1 MADNSNQIG
10 ILFGVEGGGKIDGAS
25 GSQIAEQLQAIANKL
40 DGKIKF
46 VASLDK
52 SKTKKA
58 ILDQLKDIQSDIKL
72 GLPEID
78 KKSSDRAINSFRS
91 MSKKLSSA
99 MADLTGFGGASF
111 RNQNG
116 FLLDKDLKSFQGSS
130 KEILDKVKRFQSDYS
145 KVAADMNKLQIGGTF
160 NITKDTFQD
169 ANNVYQEFENLK
181 LQAKQLRAINAT
193 FKAEKTGD
201 LSHLKVLDSVTKYLQ
216 KYGDVMSKNTPG
228 SYQRMIELSE
238 KLKSGIFSG
247 QGGAA
252 QQEFLDIATNARLA
266 GGEVETL
273 GQKFKRVF
281 DEKFG
286 YGVLATLAL
295 YARQGIIQVYNNVVN
310 LDTAMTELKKVTDE
324 TDATYNK
331 FLDKAAERAQKLGA
345 TMSDVVSSTADFSRL
360 GYSLDEATELADAAI
375 VYKNVGDGIGD
386 ISEASESIIS
396 TMKAFGIEAKDA
408 MTIVDRYNEVG
419 NKFSISSKGVGDV
432 LLRSASALQTAGNT
446 LDEAIALGTSANS
459 IVQDP
464 EKVGVALKT
473 ISMYLRSAKTDLEDA
488 GESVDGMVESTPKLQ
503 VLLKSIAGVD
513 ILQADGTT
521 FKSTYQILK
530 ELSQVWDNLTDV
542 NKASVLEAIGGKRNA
557 NVTSAL
563 IKNFSEAE
571 KVLATSQNSS
581 GSALSENEKYLD
593 SINGKISQLKA
604 QFEDISRQV
613 LSSDTVKWT
622 ADLLQNVLNL
632 VDGLAKTKTLLPT
645 IFALI
650 ATNKGLGVWGTDS
663 TGNLTVFGKT
673 KEQKATNSWLGSL
686 VGQNTFGGIARPGL
700 NLTDDDLKALKAFNA
715 EIQTGTSSIDA
726 YKAHLQGADKIVKQ
740 LAVGL
745 KAGKVAMTD
754 IEIATTQASTAMTVF
769 NTLKSMAFNFGIGI
783 AIEAV
788 IYFVKLGIEAIP
800 TAKKLSETLSEI
812 NNELKTLKSESETL
826 NSELK
831 TTVDRIDEL
840 ENKGSLTLVEE
851 NELAK
856 LRQENAE
863 LERQIQLKKDLIE
876 KKTREQKKTF
886 AKYVRTQHL
895 TDDILYG
902 RIEVNAYNN
911 QLSDLVNEKNKIT
924 EQYQAGEIDFTTY
937 DAKLQSID
945 ATIESIQQRIINI
958 VDFRRSTEVGAI
970 LDILDNAKVGTEE
983 YNDALEDLLDISNGY
998 EEKLQGLYDSG
1009 YTYGSDKETDAYID
1023 QLNEVID
1030 LYDKYKGNFDT
1041 LWNSV
1046 INRDKFAEAKKA
1058 IDELGEGFGGV
1069 QLANLMQT
1077 NEAVQ
1082 TLVEYLSRLGLIDW
1096 QNILGD
1102 SFNKAD
1108 KDANGYLDTSE
1119 MLTLSQKDLEKGLS
1133 GVANQ
1138 FKEVSNKT
1146 EEATDKMSDFL
1157 EVTKSLTDKFTD
1169 IEDKKSAI
1177 ADMLAEVRDDGGL
1190 SSKSMS
1196 SLFDDFSGVEG
1207 FENYIKILT
1216 SSKSST
1222 KQLQDALN
1230 GLYGAYIDSKGILN
1244 DVTEETF
1251 DYTQAQLKALGVT
1264 NSAEVASVA
1273 LAYSLTKASIS
1284 KKELNESTI
1293 QSIRQQMIEK
1303 GASEA
1308 VSNQYIQAARACIE
1322 AQDKTSQAISAGVKS
1337 KLQSFG
1343 IELNGIKS
1351 VGDAYQAMYNSIKK
1365 KYWGGADLDNWA
1377 KGAGFEQY
1385 AKSVLGEDT
1394 YNSLI
1399 AYGSQ
1404 AQAAADA
1411 LAKINNLKN
1420 QLSGGI
1426 GGYNI
1431 NVPATES
1438 SKSSKSPE
1446 DLHKEAFDNWYTQLK
1461 WQRDNN
1467 IIDETNFLQQ
1477 LDYKYQNHY
1486 ADRSKYLEEYAKYSQ
1501 EVYEGFKK
1509 LYQDDLN
1516 AQKDSLEKQKD
1527 ELKKLA
1533 DARKQALEDAKDEE
1547 DYKKDQS
1554 EKREEINKLKV
1565 LIASFRGTLSLS
1577 SQKKLRELQQQLK
1590 EKEDELNDFEKD
1602 KALERAKDQI
1612 DKEYESQEKAINEQI
1627 KGIEAQLEQI
1637 NDDLPAIRD
1646 AVMSFARQYGV
1657 TITRAYA
1664 SGTSSVPAITQENG
1678 AEVIAGNIK
1687 RGQFTMLTPT
1697 SKVWNASATQALWD
1711 FANSPQGYLSSVMDK
1726 ISSFKQKAMSMIYSQ
1741 PVNVTVGGITVNGN
1755 ADNQTVQ
1762 KIKHSQKEQ
1771 VEEILKTMKKLQ

>member
-10 ILFGVEGGGKIDGAS
+10 ILFGVEGGADVNGAS
-25 GSQIAEQLQAIANKL
+25 GAKIAEQLQAIANKL

-52 SKTKKA
+52 SKTRKA

-78 KKSSDRAINSFRS
+78 KKSSDKAINSFRS

-111 RNQNG
+111 KNQNG

-130 KEILDKVKRFQSDYS
+130 KEILDKVKRFQTDYS

-160 NITKDTFQD
+160 SITKDNFQD
-169 ANNVYQEFENLK
+169 ATGVYQEFEDLK

-273 GQKFKRVF
+273 GQKVKRVF
-281 DEKFG
+281 DEKLG

-295 YARQGIIQVYNNVVN
+295 YARQSIVQVYNNVVN

-331 FLDKAAERAQKLGA
+331 FLDNAAERAQDLGA
-345 TMSDVVSSTADFSRL
+345 TMSDVVTASADFARL
-360 GYSLDEATELADAAI
+360 GFKIDDASKLADAAI
-375 VYKNVGDGIGD
+375 VYKNVGDGISD
-386 ISEASESIIS
+386 ISTASESIIS
-396 TMKAFGIEAKDA
+396 TLKAFDIPADDVMK
-408 MTIVDRYNEVG
+408 IVDVYNAIG
-419 NKFSISSKGVGDV
+419 NTEATSSAGIGEA
-432 LLRSASALQTAGNT
+432 LQRSASALSVAGASVEEASALAAAMNT
-446 LDEAIALGTSANS
+446 TVQNS
-459 IVQDP
+459 
-464 EKVGVALKT
+464 EKVGTTLKT
-473 ISMYLRSAKTDLEDA
+473 ASMYLRAAKTDAEDA
-488 GESVDGMVESTPKLQ
+488 GESTEGMAESVSQLRDE
-503 VLLKSIAGVD
+503 LKSITGVD
-513 ILQADGTT
+513 IMKDDDT
-521 FKSTYQILK
+521 FKGIFQQYR
-530 ELSQVWDNLTDV
+530 ELAAVWNSGKLTDAA
-542 NKASVLEAIGGKRNA
+542 KANVLNLLGGKRNA
-557 NVTSAL
+557 DAISGMLNNWEVAERAL
-563 IKNFSEAE
+563 QTA
-571 KVLATSQNSS
+571 QNSS

-622 ADLLQNVLNL
+622 ADLLQNILKIAA
-632 VDGLAKTKTLLPT
+632 GLAKTKTLLPA
-645 IFALI
+645 IFSLI
-650 ATNKGLGVWGTDS
+650 ATNRGLGIAGTDKLGR
-663 TGNLTVFGKT
+663 TTIFGKT
-673 KEQKATNSWLGSL
+673 KEQRATNRYLGS
-686 VGQNTFGGIARPGL
+686 VVDENTFFGFKSPIL
-700 NLTDDDLKALKAFNA
+700 NLTSDELKSLKAFNA
-715 EIQTGTSSIDA
+715 EIISGTAGQEAFEKHLSKSRDYVKNLGQELEVGAVSMQT
-726 YKAHLQGADKIVKQ
+726 
-740 LAVGL
+740 
-745 KAGKVAMTD
+745 
-754 IEIATTQASTAMTVF
+754 IETATTGASTAMAVF
-769 NTLKSMAFNFGIGI
+769 NSLKAMAINFGIGL
-783 AIEAV
+783 AIEGLILGAKWIIGQIPTV
-788 IYFVKLGIEAIP
+788 KKLGED
-800 TAKKLSETLSEI
+800 LSKI
-812 NNELKTLKSESETL
+812 NDELKSLKSESESL

-831 TTVDRIDEL
+831 TTIDRINEL
-840 ENKGSLTLVEE
+840 ENKDSLTLVEE

-856 LRQENAE
+856 LRQVSEEYRAQIALNAT
-863 LERQIQLKKDLIE
+863 LKKEKTKEQGSKFIDWWEAEDGEARSRKKNKRRIAGKRVTVNAPSEQEWKFNNNSLEEYLNSGFSQLSILRTQYNKAAADGNEKQANQIKSQIDDLKKELQSKYDEISKNASEVEYISSPTTSDEKKINERLDIYNTFKARMIANSGDISGAWAQIISIPRFSDLIFQLNSLGE
-876 KKTREQKKTF
+876 T
-886 AKYVRTQHL
+886 
-895 TDDILYG
+895 G
-902 RIEVNAYNN
+902 
-911 QLSDLVNEKNKIT
+911 QLS
-924 EQYQAGEIDFTTY
+924 A
-937 DAKLQSID
+937 
-945 ATIESIQQRIINI
+945 
-958 VDFRRSTEVGAI
+958 
-970 LDILDNAKVGTEE
+970 
-983 YNDALEDLLDISNGY
+983 
-998 EEKLQGLYDSG
+998 EKL
-1009 YTYGSDKETDAYID
+1009 
-1023 QLNEVID
+1023 NE
-1030 LYDKYKGNFDT
+1030 
-1041 LWNSV
+1041 LWNSSEDFKDF
-1046 INRDKFAEAKKA
+1046 IR
-1058 IDELGEGFGGV
+1058 L
-1069 QLANLMQT
+1069 L
-1077 NEAVQ
+1077 NEA
-1082 TLVEYLSRLGLIDW
+1082 SLIQWKD
-1096 QNILGD
+1096 ILGD
-1102 SFNKAD
+1102 NF
-1108 KDANGYLDTSE
+1108 KDLDTS
-1119 MLTLSQKDLEKGLS
+1119 KDGLVSYDEITVYATNHSEDFKNALS

-1146 EEATDKMSDFL
+1146 EEATEKMSDFL
-1157 EVTKSLTDKFTD
+1157 ESTKSLTNKFTD
-1169 IEDKKSAI
+1169 IDDKKTAI
-1177 ADMLAEVRDDGGL
+1177 ADMLAEVRDNGGL

-1207 FENYIKILT
+1207 FEDYIRVLT

-1244 DVTEETF
+1244 DITEETF
-1251 DYTQAQLKALGVT
+1251 DYAKAQLQAKGVT
-1264 NSAEVASVA
+1264 NAADVASLS
-1273 LAYSLTKASIS
+1273 LATSLTKAA
-1284 KKELNESTI
+1284 LNKNTLTNETI
-1293 QSIRQQMIEK
+1293 ESIRQQMLEK
-1303 GASEA
+1303 GASQTVA
-1308 VSNQYIQAARACIE
+1308 NQYVQSAKACVE
-1322 AQDKTSQAISAGVKS
+1322 AQSQLTIKQGGEIAKRVANM
-1337 KLQSFG
+1337 G
-1343 IELNGIKS
+1343 IELSAIKS
-1351 VGDAYQAMYNSIKK
+1351 VADAHSQMLAKMKTSLGLTGVSTVMNQFTTLGQMKEYFDKK
-1365 KYWGGADLDNWA
+1365 F
-1377 KGAGFEQY
+1377 GAGTWDYLE
-1385 AKSVLGEDT
+1385 G
-1394 YNSLI
+1394 
-1399 AYGSQ
+1399 YGKQ
-1404 AQAAADA
+1404 AQVAANA
-1411 LAKINNLKN
+1411 LATLNDLKN
-1420 QLSGGI
+1420 QITKTGSGGF
-1426 GGYNI
+1426 
-1431 NVPATES
+1431 NVNVDPTEKNG
-1438 SKSSKSPE
+1438 KSTDS
-1446 DLHKEAFDNWYTQLK
+1446 HKEAFDNWYAQLK

-1477 LDYKYQNHY
+1477 LDNKYQNHY

-1527 ELKKLA
+1527 ELKELA
-1533 DARKQALEDAKDEE
+1533 DTRKQALEDAKDEE

-1590 EKEDELNDFEKD
+1590 EKEDELNDFEKN

-1627 KGIEAQLEQI
+1627 KGIDERLEQV
-1637 NDDLPAIRD
+1637 NKDLPSIRSAIYD
-1646 AVMSFARQYGV
+1646 FAKKYGV
-1657 TITRAYA
+1657 TITTAYA

-1678 AEVIAGNIK
+1678 AEIIAGNVR

-1741 PVNVTVGGITVNGN
+1741 PVNVNVGGITVNGN

>member
-25 GSQIAEQLQAIANKL
+25 GSQIAAQLKELSRNLKVEVVGSLDLSETKKNITEQL
-40 DGKIKF
+40 
-46 VASLDK
+46 K
-52 SKTKKA
+52 S
-58 ILDQLKDIQSDIKL
+58 IKL

-78 KKSSDRAINSFRS
+78 KKSSDKAINSFRS
-91 MSKKLSSA
+91 MSKKLGSA

-130 KEILDKVKRFQSDYS
+130 KEILDKVKRFQTDYS
-145 KVAADMNKLQIGGTF
+145 KVAAEMNKLQIGGTF
-160 NITKDTFQD
+160 SITKDNFTE
-169 ANNVYQEFENLK
+169 ATGVYREFENLK

-228 SYQRMIELSE
+228 SYQKMIELSE
-238 KLKSGIFSG
+238 KLKGGLFTG

-273 GQKFKRVF
+273 GQKVKRVF
-281 DEKFG
+281 DEKLG
-286 YGVLATLAL
+286 YGVLGAIAV
-295 YARQGIIQVYNNVVN
+295 YARQSIVQVYNNVVN

-331 FLDKAAERAQKLGA
+331 FLDNAAERAQKLGA
-345 TMSDVVSSTADFSRL
+345 TMSDVVNSTADFSRL
-360 GYSLDEATELADAAI
+360 GYSLDEATGLADAAI
-375 VYKNVGDGIGD
+375 VYKNVGDGISD

-419 NKFSISSKGVGDV
+419 NRFSISSKGVGDV

-459 IVQDP
+459 VTQDP

-503 VLLKSIAGVD
+503 ALLKSIAGVD

-530 ELSQVWDNLTDV
+530 ELSEVWDNLTDV

-571 KVLATSQNSS
+571 KVLATSQNSA

-593 SINGKISQLKA
+593 SINGKISQLKS

-686 VGQNTFGGIARPGL
+686 VGQNTFGGIARPSL

-726 YKAHLQGADKIVKQ
+726 YKAHLQGADKTVKQ

-769 NTLKSMAFNFGIGI
+769 NTLKSMALNFGIGL
-783 AIEAV
+783 AIEGL
-788 IYFVKLGIEAIP
+788 ILGAKWIINQIP
-800 TAKKLSETLSEI
+800 TAKKLGEELSEI
-812 NNELKTLKSESETL
+812 NNELKSLKSESESL

-831 TTVDRIDEL
+831 TTVDRINEL
-840 ENKGSLTLVEE
+840 KNKGSLTLVEE

-856 LRQENAE
+856 LRQTNAE
-863 LERQIQLKKDLIE
+863 LKAQIALNAAQQKQKTKEQGSKFIKWMGKQDDKFAAESASSNMSSGNVQDWWAKGDVAPYIKLFSRSLKSYISNAYYGLSALKKKYTEAVESGDKKQADIIQGHIDDLEKELQSKYDEISKNASEVEYISSPTTSDEKKINEYLDIYNTFKARMVANSGDISGAWAQITSIPRFSDLASQLKGLGE
-876 KKTREQKKTF
+876 
-886 AKYVRTQHL
+886 A
-895 TDDILYG
+895 G
-902 RIEVNAYNN
+902 
-911 QLSDLVNEKNKIT
+911 QLS
-924 EQYQAGEIDFTTY
+924 A
-937 DAKLQSID
+937 
-945 ATIESIQQRIINI
+945 
-958 VDFRRSTEVGAI
+958 
-970 LDILDNAKVGTEE
+970 
-983 YNDALEDLLDISNGY
+983 
-998 EEKLQGLYDSG
+998 EKL
-1009 YTYGSDKETDAYID
+1009 
-1023 QLNEVID
+1023 NE
-1030 LYDKYKGNFDT
+1030 
-1041 LWNSV
+1041 LWNSSERFKEF
-1046 INRDKFAEAKKA
+1046 IR
-1058 IDELGEGFGGV
+1058 L
-1069 QLANLMQT
+1069 L
-1077 NEAVQ
+1077 NE
-1082 TLVEYLSRLGLIDW
+1082 SGLIQWKDT
-1096 QNILGD
+1096 LGD
-1102 SFNKAD
+1102 NF
-1108 KDANGYLDTSE
+1108 KDLDTS
-1119 MLTLSQKDLEKGLS
+1119 KDGFVSYDEITVYATNHSEDFKNALS

-1157 EVTKSLTDKFTD
+1157 EVTKSLTNKFTD
-1169 IEDKKSAI
+1169 IDDKKTAI

-1207 FENYIKILT
+1207 FENYIKVLT

-1222 KQLQDALN
+1222 KQLQNALN
-1230 GLYGAYIDSKGILN
+1230 GLYGAYIDSKGILS
-1244 DVTEETF
+1244 DVTEETY
-1251 DYTQAQLKALGVT
+1251 DYAQAQLKALGVT
-1264 NSAEVASVA
+1264 NSVEVASVA

-1293 QSIRQQMIEK
+1293 QSIRQQMIER

-1308 VSNQYIQAARACIE
+1308 VGNQYIQAARACIE
-1322 AQDKTSQAISAGVKS
+1322 AQDKMSQAISAGVKS

-1404 AQAAADA
+1404 AQAAAEA
-1411 LAKINNLKN
+1411 LAKINSLKN

-1527 ELKKLA
+1527 ELKELA

-1664 SGTSSVPAITQENG
+1664 SGTPSVPAITQENG

-1741 PVNVTVGGITVNGN
+1741 PVNVNVGGITVNGN

-1771 VEEILKTMKKLQ
+1771 VEEILKTFKKLQ

>member
-10 ILFGVEGGGKIDGAS
+10 ILFGVEGGSDVNGAS
-25 GSQIAEQLQAIANKL
+25 GAKIAEQLQAIANKL

-52 SKTKKA
+52 SKTRKA

-78 KKSSDRAINSFRS
+78 KKSSDKAINSFRS

-130 KEILDKVKRFQSDYS
+130 KEILDKVKRFQTDYS

-160 NITKDTFQD
+160 SITKDNFQD
-169 ANNVYQEFENLK
+169 ANKVYQEFENLK

-201 LSHLKVLDSVTKYLQ
+201 LSHFKVLDSVTKYLQ

-273 GQKFKRVF
+273 GQKVKRVF
-281 DEKFG
+281 DEKLG

-295 YARQGIIQVYNNVVN
+295 YARQSIIQVYNNVAN
-310 LDTAMTELKKVTDE
+310 LDAAMTELKKVTDE
-324 TDATYNK
+324 TDVTYNK
-331 FLDKAAERAQKLGA
+331 FLDDAAERAQKLGA
-345 TMSDVVSSTADFSRL
+345 TMSDVVTASADFARL
-360 GYSLDEATELADAAI
+360 GFGIDDASKLANAAI
-375 VYKNVGDGIGD
+375 VYKNVGDGISD
-386 ISEASESIIS
+386 ISTASESLIS
-396 TMKAFGIEAKDA
+396 TLKAFDIPADDVMK
-408 MTIVDRYNEVG
+408 IVDVYNAIG
-419 NKFSISSKGVGDV
+419 NTEATSSAGIGEA
-432 LLRSASALQTAGNT
+432 LQRSASALSVAGASVEEASALAAAMNT
-446 LDEAIALGTSANS
+446 TVQNS
-459 IVQDP
+459 
-464 EKVGVALKT
+464 EKVGTTLKT
-473 ISMYLRSAKTDLEDA
+473 ASMYLRAAKTDAEDA
-488 GESVDGMVESTPKLQ
+488 GESTEGMAESVSQLRDE
-503 VLLKSIAGVD
+503 LKSITDVD
-513 ILQADGTT
+513 IMKDDDT
-521 FKSTYQILK
+521 FKGIFQQYR
-530 ELSQVWDNLTDV
+530 ELAAVWNSGKLTDV
-542 NKASVLEAIGGKRNA
+542 AKANVLNLLGGKRNA
-557 NVTSAL
+557 DAISGMLNNWEVAERAL
-563 IKNFSEAE
+563 QTA
-571 KVLATSQNSS
+571 QNSS
-581 GSALSENEKYLD
+581 GSALSENEKYLN

-622 ADLLQNVLNL
+622 ADLLQNVLKL
-632 VDGLAKTKTLLPT
+632 VDGLAETKTLLPT

-650 ATNKGLGVWGTDS
+650 ATNKGLGVAGTDS
-663 TGNLTVFGKT
+663 LGNITLFGKT
-673 KEQKATNSWLGSL
+673 KEQRATNKYLGS
-686 VGQNTFGGIARPGL
+686 VVDENTFFGFKSPIL
-700 NLTDDDLKALKAFNA
+700 DLTSDELKSLKAFNA
-715 EIQTGTSSIDA
+715 EIISGTAGQEAFEKHLSKSRDYVKNLGQELEVGAVSMQT
-726 YKAHLQGADKIVKQ
+726 
-740 LAVGL
+740 
-745 KAGKVAMTD
+745 
-754 IEIATTQASTAMTVF
+754 IETATTGASTAMAVF
-769 NTLKSMAFNFGIGI
+769 NSLKAMALNFVVMAGIELAVAVIKWVIAQIPTVKKFSEDLSKVNDELKS
-783 AIEAV
+783 
-788 IYFVKLGIEAIP
+788 
-800 TAKKLSETLSEI
+800 
-812 NNELKTLKSESETL
+812 LKSESETL

-840 ENKGSLTLVEE
+840 ENKDSLTLVEE

-856 LRQENAE
+856 LRQTNAE
-863 LERQIQLKKDLIE
+863 LKAQIALNEALQKQKTKKQGSNFIDWWEAEDGEARSRKKSKRGVAGKRVTVNAPSEQEWKFNNNSLEEYLNSGFSQLSILRTQYNKAAADGNEKQANKIKSQIDDLEEELQSKYDEISKNASEVEYISSPTTSDE
-876 KKTREQKKTF
+876 KKINEYLDIYNTF
-886 AKYVRTQHL
+886 KARMVANSG
-895 TDDILYG
+895 DISG
-902 RIEVNAYNN
+902 AWAQITSIPRF
-911 QLSDLVNEKNKIT
+911 SDLVSQLKGL
-924 EQYQAGEIDFTTY
+924 GESGQ
-937 DAKLQSID
+937 LS
-945 ATIESIQQRIINI
+945 
-958 VDFRRSTEVGAI
+958 V
-970 LDILDNAKVGTEE
+970 
-983 YNDALEDLLDISNGY
+983 
-998 EEKLQGLYDSG
+998 EKL
-1009 YTYGSDKETDAYID
+1009 
-1023 QLNEVID
+1023 NE
-1030 LYDKYKGNFDT
+1030 
-1041 LWNSV
+1041 LWNSSESFKEF
-1046 INRDKFAEAKKA
+1046 IR
-1058 IDELGEGFGGV
+1058 L
-1069 QLANLMQT
+1069 L
-1077 NEAVQ
+1077 NEA
-1082 TLVEYLSRLGLIDW
+1082 SLIQWKD
-1096 QNILGD
+1096 ILGD
-1102 SFNKAD
+1102 NF
-1108 KDANGYLDTSE
+1108 KDLDTS
-1119 MLTLSQKDLEKGLS
+1119 KDGLVSYDEITVYATNHSEDFKNALS
-1133 GVANQ
+1133 GVATQ
-1138 FKEVSNKT
+1138 FKEVSSET
-1146 EEATDKMSDFL
+1146 EEATEKMSDFL
-1157 EVTKSLTDKFTD
+1157 EATKSLTDKFTD
-1169 IEDKKSAI
+1169 IESKKSAI

-1196 SLFDDFSGVEG
+1196 SLFNDFSGVEG

-1222 KQLQDALN
+1222 KQLQNALN
-1230 GLYGAYIDSKGILN
+1230 GLYGAYIDNKGILN

-1251 DYTQAQLKALGVT
+1251 DYAQAQLKALGVT
-1264 NSAEVASVA
+1264 NSVEVASVA

-1293 QSIRQQMIEK
+1293 QSIRQQMIER

-1308 VSNQYIQAARACIE
+1308 VGNQYIQAARACIE
-1322 AQDKTSQAISAGVKS
+1322 AQDKMSQAISAGVKS

-1411 LAKINNLKN
+1411 LAKINSLKN

-1446 DLHKEAFDNWYTQLK
+1446 DLHKEAFDNWYAQLK

-1527 ELKKLA
+1527 ELKELA

-1602 KALERAKDQI
+1602 KALERAKNQI

-1741 PVNVTVGGITVNGN
+1741 PVNVNVGGITVNGN

>member
-10 ILFGVEGGGKIDGAS
+10 ILFGVEGGADINGAS
-25 GSQIAEQLQAIANKL
+25 GAKIAEQLQAIANKL

-52 SKTKKA
+52 SKTRKA
-58 ILDQLKDIQSDIKL
+58 ILEQLKDIQSDIKL

-78 KKSSDRAINSFRS
+78 KDSSDKAINSFRS

-130 KEILDKVKRFQSDYS
+130 KEILDKVKRFQTDYS

-160 NITKDTFQD
+160 SITKDNFQD
-169 ANNVYQEFENLK
+169 ANKVYQEFENLK

-228 SYQRMIELSE
+228 SYQKMIELSE
-238 KLKSGIFSG
+238 KLKGGSFTG

-331 FLDKAAERAQKLGA
+331 FLDKAAERAEKLGA

-360 GYSLDEATELADAAI
+360 GYSLDEATELANAAI
-375 VYKNVGDGIGD
+375 VYKNVGDGISD
-386 ISEASESIIS
+386 ISESSESIIS
-396 TMKAFGIEAKDA
+396 TMKAFGIEAKDV
-408 MTIVDRYNEVG
+408 MTIVDKYNEVG
-419 NKFSISSKGVGDV
+419 NKFAISSKGVGDV

-459 IVQDP
+459 VTQDP

-488 GESVDGMVESTPKLQ
+488 GESVEGMVESTPKLQ
-503 VLLKSIAGVD
+503 ALLKGIAGVD

-650 ATNKGLGVWGTDS
+650 ATNKGLGVWGTDNL
-663 TGNLTVFGKT
+663 GNMTVFGKT

-686 VGQNTFGGIARPGL
+686 VGQNTFGGMLRPGL
-700 NLTDDDLKALKAFNA
+700 NLNNDQMKSLKAFNA

-726 YKAHLQGADKIVKQ
+726 YKMHLQGADKTVKQ

-745 KAGKVAMTD
+745 KSGKVAMQD
-754 IEIATTQASTAMTVF
+754 IELATTQASTAMTIF
-769 NTLKSMAFNFGIGI
+769 NSIKSMALNVGVSVLISLVTT
-783 AIEAV
+783 AISYMSRLASWEYKV
-788 IYFVKLGIEAIP
+788 EQLD
-800 TAKKLSETLSEI
+800 KKISDSTDKIDKYQSEI
-812 NNELKTLKSESETL
+812 DSLESAQEKLTAAKGNKEELVKVQTEL
-826 NSELK
+826 N
-831 TTVDRIDEL
+831 
-840 ENKGSLTLVEE
+840 
-851 NELAK
+851 K
-856 LRQENAE
+856 LLGAAP
-863 LERQIQLKKDLIE
+863 DLINGE
-876 KKTREQKKTF
+876 ANAYDKAQQQIKDQ
-886 AKYVRTQHL
+886 
-895 TDDILYG
+895 
-902 RIEVNAYNN
+902 IEVNKKMIQVEQDRVVANN
-911 QLSDLVNEKNKIT
+911 KQKFESAKVSKFGFDLSGQRARAAQKEFSKIAKQLSESNNKSYSENLQNVFFAAQLNAFDIEGVEIASEVRELGVSAFDWEAYWNT
-924 EQYQAGEIDFTTY
+924 QVSTALEVFKTTIDNYQGYGGATFIRNVIEGMVRDGLSLDEIN
-937 DAKLQSID
+937 AQ
-945 ATIESIQQRIINI
+945 IN
-958 VDFRRSTEVGAI
+958 SAE
-970 LDILDNAKVGTEE
+970 L
-983 YNDALEDLLDISNGY
+983 DALNSDY
-998 EEKLQGLYDSG
+998 FQGLINSLQEARLKGD
-1009 YTYGSDKETDAYID
+1009 TDAAGTA
-1023 QLNEVID
+1023 LNNIKV
-1030 LYDKYKGNFDT
+1030 
-1041 LWNSV
+1041 
-1046 INRDKFAEAKKA
+1046 A
-1058 IDELGEGFGGV
+1058 ID
-1069 QLANLMQT
+1069 NLKKVCPSAT
-1077 NEAVQ
+1077 
-1082 TLVEYLSRLGLIDW
+1082 T
-1096 QNILGD
+1096 
-1102 SFNKAD
+1102 
-1108 KDANGYLDTSE
+1108 YLDTFWDAIANGGKTTSE
-1119 MLTLSQKDLEKGLS
+1119 NTEKL
-1133 GVANQ
+1133 N
-1138 FKEVSNKT
+1138 
-1146 EEATDKMSDFL
+1146 DFL
-1157 EVTKSLTDKFTD
+1157 DVTKSLTNSFKD
-1169 IEDKKSAI
+1169 IDSKKSAI

-1207 FENYIKILT
+1207 FENYIKVLT

-1222 KQLQDALN
+1222 NQLQDALN
-1230 GLYGAYIDSKGILN
+1230 GLYGAYIDSKSILN

-1251 DYTQAQLKALGVT
+1251 DYAQAQLKALGVT
-1264 NSAEVASVA
+1264 NSADVVA
-1273 LAYSLTKASIS
+1273 LSLATSLTKAAFN
-1284 KKELNESTI
+1284 KKTLTNETVE
-1293 QSIRQQMIEK
+1293 SIRQQMLEK
-1303 GASEA
+1303 GASQSVA
-1308 VSNQYIQAARACIE
+1308 NQYVQSAKACVE
-1322 AQDKTSQAISAGVKS
+1322 AQSQLTIKQGGEVAKRVANM
-1337 KLQSFG
+1337 G
-1343 IELNGIKS
+1343 IELSAIKS
-1351 VGDAYQAMYNSIKK
+1351 VADAHSQMLEKMKDSLGLTGVSTVMNQFSTLGQMKEYFDEKF
-1365 KYWGGADLDNWA
+1365 
-1377 KGAGFEQY
+1377 GAGTWDYLE
-1385 AKSVLGEDT
+1385 S
-1394 YNSLI
+1394 
-1399 AYGSQ
+1399 YGKQ
-1404 AQAAADA
+1404 AQVAANA
-1411 LAKINNLKN
+1411 LATLNDLKN
-1420 QLSGGI
+1420 QITKTGSGGF
-1426 GGYNI
+1426 
-1431 NVPATES
+1431 NVSVDPAEKAG
-1438 SKSSKSPE
+1438 KSTDS
-1446 DLHKEAFDNWYTQLK
+1446 HKKAFDDWYTKLK

-1516 AQKDSLEKQKD
+1516 AQKD

-1590 EKEDELNDFEKD
+1590 EKEEELNDFEKD

-1627 KGIEAQLEQI
+1627 KGIDERLEQV
-1637 NDDLPAIRD
+1637 NKDLPSIRSAIYD
-1646 AVMSFARQYGV
+1646 FAKKYGV

-1678 AEVIAGNIK
+1678 AEIIAGNVR

-1711 FANSPQGYLSSVMDK
+1711 FANSPQSYLSSVMDK

-1741 PVNVTVGGITVNGN
+1741 PVNVNVGGITVNGN

-1771 VEEILKTMKKLQ
+1771 VEEILKTFKKLQ

>member
-10 ILFGVEGGGKIDGAS
+10 ILFGVEGGADINGVSGAK
-25 GSQIAEQLQAIANKL
+25 IAEQLQAIANKL

-52 SKTKKA
+52 SKTRKA

-78 KKSSDRAINSFRS
+78 KKSSDKAINSFRS

-130 KEILDKVKRFQSDYS
+130 KEILDKVKRFQTDYS

-160 NITKDTFQD
+160 SITKDNFQD
-169 ANNVYQEFENLK
+169 ANKVYQEFENLK
-181 LQAKQLRAINAT
+181 LQAKQLRAINAK

-273 GQKFKRVF
+273 GQKVKRVF
-281 DEKFG
+281 DEKLG

-295 YARQGIIQVYNNVVN
+295 YARQSIVQVYNNVVN

-331 FLDKAAERAQKLGA
+331 FLDDAAERAQDLGA
-345 TMSDVVSSTADFSRL
+345 TMSDVVMASADFARL
-360 GYSLDEATELADAAI
+360 GFNIDNASKLADAAI
-375 VYKNVGDGIGD
+375 VYKNVGDGISD
-386 ISEASESIIS
+386 ISTASESLIS
-396 TMKAFGIEAKDA
+396 TLKAFDIPADDVMK
-408 MTIVDRYNEVG
+408 IVDVYNAIG
-419 NKFSISSKGVGDV
+419 NTEATSSAGIGEA
-432 LLRSASALQTAGNT
+432 LQRSASALSVAGASVEEASALAAAMNT
-446 LDEAIALGTSANS
+446 TVQNS
-459 IVQDP
+459 
-464 EKVGVALKT
+464 EKVGTTLKT
-473 ISMYLRSAKTDLEDA
+473 ASMYLRAAKTDAEDA
-488 GESVDGMVESTPKLQ
+488 GESTEGMAESVSQLRDE
-503 VLLKSIAGVD
+503 LKSITGVD
-513 ILQADGTT
+513 IMKDDDT
-521 FKSTYQILK
+521 FKGIFQQYR
-530 ELSQVWDNLTDV
+530 ELAAVWNSGKLTDV
-542 NKASVLEAIGGKRNA
+542 AKANVLNLLGGKRNA
-557 NVTSAL
+557 DAISGMLNNWEVAERAL
-563 IKNFSEAE
+563 QTA
-571 KVLATSQNSS
+571 QNSS

-593 SINGKISQLKA
+593 SINGKISRLKA
-604 QFEDISRQV
+604 QFEDISRQI

-622 ADLLQNVLNL
+622 ADLLQNVLKI
-632 VDGLAKTKTLLPT
+632 VDGLAETKALLPT

-650 ATNKGLGVWGTDS
+650 ATNKGFGVAGTDS
-663 TGNLTVFGKT
+663 LGNITVFGKT
-673 KEQKATNSWLGSL
+673 KEQRATNKYLGS
-686 VGQNTFGGIARPGL
+686 VVDENTFLGFKSPVL
-700 NLTDDDLKALKAFNA
+700 NLTSDELKTLKAFNA
-715 EIQTGTSSIDA
+715 EIISGTAGQEAFEKHLSKSRDYVKNLGQELEVGAVSMQT
-726 YKAHLQGADKIVKQ
+726 
-740 LAVGL
+740 
-745 KAGKVAMTD
+745 
-754 IEIATTQASTAMTVF
+754 IETATTGASTAMAVF
-769 NTLKSMAFNFGIGI
+769 NSLKAMALNFVVMAGIELAVVGIKWVIAQIPTVKKLGEDLSKINDELKS
-783 AIEAV
+783 
-788 IYFVKLGIEAIP
+788 
-800 TAKKLSETLSEI
+800 
-812 NNELKTLKSESETL
+812 LKSESESL

-840 ENKGSLTLVEE
+840 ESKDSLTLIEE

-856 LRQENAE
+856 LRQTNAE
-863 LERQIQLKKDLIE
+863 LKAQIALNEALQKQKTKKQGSKFIDWWEAEDGEARSRKKNKRGVAGKRVTVNVPSEQKWKFNNNSLEEYLNSGFSQLSILRTQYNKTAADGNEKQSNKIKSQIDDLEEELQSKYDEISKNASEVEYISSPTTSDEKKINEYLDIYNTFKARMVANSGDISGAWTQITSIPRFSDLISQLE
-876 KKTREQKKTF
+876 GLGE
-886 AKYVRTQHL
+886 A
-895 TDDILYG
+895 G
-902 RIEVNAYNN
+902 
-911 QLSDLVNEKNKIT
+911 QLS
-924 EQYQAGEIDFTTY
+924 A
-937 DAKLQSID
+937 
-945 ATIESIQQRIINI
+945 
-958 VDFRRSTEVGAI
+958 
-970 LDILDNAKVGTEE
+970 
-983 YNDALEDLLDISNGY
+983 
-998 EEKLQGLYDSG
+998 EKL
-1009 YTYGSDKETDAYID
+1009 
-1023 QLNEVID
+1023 NE
-1030 LYDKYKGNFDT
+1030 
-1041 LWNSV
+1041 LWNSSESFKEF
-1046 INRDKFAEAKKA
+1046 IR
-1058 IDELGEGFGGV
+1058 L
-1069 QLANLMQT
+1069 L
-1077 NEAVQ
+1077 NEA
-1082 TLVEYLSRLGLIDW
+1082 GLIQWKD
-1096 QNILGD
+1096 ILGD
-1102 SFNKAD
+1102 NFKE
-1108 KDANGYLDTSE
+1108 LDTS
-1119 MLTLSQKDLEKGLS
+1119 KDGLVPYDEITVYATNHSEDFKNALS

-1146 EEATDKMSDFL
+1146 EEATEKMSDFL
-1157 EVTKSLTDKFTD
+1157 EATKSLTDKFTD
-1169 IEDKKSAI
+1169 IESKKSAI

-1222 KQLQDALN
+1222 KQLQNALN
-1230 GLYGAYIDSKGILN
+1230 GLYGTYIDSKGILN

-1251 DYTQAQLKALGVT
+1251 DYAQAQLKALGVT
-1264 NSAEVASVA
+1264 NSADVAA
-1273 LAYSLTKASIS
+1273 LSLATSLTKAAFN
-1284 KKELNESTI
+1284 KKTLTNETVE
-1293 QSIRQQMIEK
+1293 SIRQQMLEK
-1303 GASEA
+1303 GASQSVA
-1308 VSNQYIQAARACIE
+1308 NQYVQSAKACVE
-1322 AQDKTSQAISAGVKS
+1322 AQSQLTIKQGGEIAKRVANM
-1337 KLQSFG
+1337 G
-1343 IELNGIKS
+1343 IELSAIKS
-1351 VGDAYQAMYNSIKK
+1351 VADAHSQMLAKMRTSLGLTGVSTVMNQFSTLGQMKEYFDKK
-1365 KYWGGADLDNWA
+1365 F
-1377 KGAGFEQY
+1377 GAGTWDYLE
-1385 AKSVLGEDT
+1385 G
-1394 YNSLI
+1394 
-1399 AYGSQ
+1399 YGKQ
-1404 AQAAADA
+1404 AQVAANA
-1411 LAKINNLKN
+1411 LATLNNLKN
-1420 QLSGGI
+1420 QITKTGSGGF
-1426 GGYNI
+1426 
-1431 NVPATES
+1431 NVSVDPTEKTG
-1438 SKSSKSPE
+1438 KSTDSY
-1446 DLHKEAFDNWYTQLK
+1446 KEAFDDWYTKLK
-1461 WQRDNN
+1461 WRRDNN
-1467 IIDETNFLQQ
+1467 IIDETNFLQR
-1477 LDYKYQNHY
+1477 LDAEYKHHY
-1486 ADRSKYLEEYAKYSQ
+1486 ENRAEYLEEYAKYSQ

-1509 LYQDDLN
+1509 LYQNDLN
-1516 AQKDSLEKQKD
+1516 AQKESLEKQKD
-1527 ELKKLA
+1527 ELKELA

-1602 KALERAKDQI
+1602 KALEKAKDQI

-1627 KGIEAQLEQI
+1627 KGIESQLERI

-1678 AEVIAGNIK
+1678 AEVIAGNVR

-1741 PVNVTVGGITVNGN
+1741 PVNVNVGGITVNGN

-1762 KIKHSQKEQ
+1762 KIKHSQKDQ

>member
-10 ILFGVEGGGKIDGAS
+10 ILFGVEGGSDVNGAS
-25 GSQIAEQLQAIANKL
+25 GAKIAAQLKELSRNLKIEVVGSLDLSETKKNITEQL
-40 DGKIKF
+40 
-46 VASLDK
+46 K
-52 SKTKKA
+52 S
-58 ILDQLKDIQSDIKL
+58 IKL

-78 KKSSDRAINSFRS
+78 KKSSDKAINSFRS

-111 RNQNG
+111 KNQNG

-130 KEILDKVKRFQSDYS
+130 KEILDKVKRFQTDYS

-160 NITKDTFQD
+160 SITKDNFQD
-169 ANNVYQEFENLK
+169 ANKVYQEFENLK

-228 SYQRMIELSE
+228 SYQKMIELSE

-273 GQKFKRVF
+273 GQKVKRVF
-281 DEKFG
+281 DEKLG

-295 YARQGIIQVYNNVVN
+295 YARQSIVQVYNNVVN

-331 FLDKAAERAQKLGA
+331 FLDNAAERAQDLGA
-345 TMSDVVSSTADFSRL
+345 TMSDVVTASADFARL
-360 GYSLDEATELADAAI
+360 GFKIDDASKLADAAI
-375 VYKNVGDGIGD
+375 VYKNVGDGISD
-386 ISEASESIIS
+386 ISTASESIIS
-396 TMKAFGIEAKDA
+396 TLKAFDIPADDVMK
-408 MTIVDRYNEVG
+408 IVDVYNAIG
-419 NKFSISSKGVGDV
+419 NTEATSSAGIGEA
-432 LLRSASALQTAGNT
+432 LQRSASALSVAGASVEEASALAAAMNT
-446 LDEAIALGTSANS
+446 TVQNS
-459 IVQDP
+459 
-464 EKVGVALKT
+464 EKVGTTLKT
-473 ISMYLRSAKTDLEDA
+473 ASMYLRAAKTDAEDA
-488 GESVDGMVESTPKLQ
+488 GESTEGMAESVSQLRDK
-503 VLLKSIAGVD
+503 LKSITGVD
-513 ILQADGTT
+513 IMKDDDT
-521 FKSTYQILK
+521 FKGIFQQYR
-530 ELSQVWDNLTDV
+530 ELASVWNSGKLTDV
-542 NKASVLEAIGGKRNA
+542 AKANVLNLLGGKRNA
-557 NVTSAL
+557 DAISGMLNNWEVAERAL
-563 IKNFSEAE
+563 QTA
-571 KVLATSQNSS
+571 QNSS

-650 ATNKGLGVWGTDS
+650 ATNKGLGVWGTDN

-686 VGQNTFGGIARPGL
+686 VGQNTFGGIARPSL
-700 NLTDDDLKALKAFNA
+700 NLTDNDLKVLKAFNA

-726 YKAHLQGADKIVKQ
+726 YKTHIQGADKTVKQ

-831 TTVDRIDEL
+831 TTVDRINEL

-902 RIEVNAYNN
+902 GIEVSAYNN
-911 QLSDLVNEKNKIT
+911 QLSDLVNEKNKIA
-924 EQYQAGEIDFTTY
+924 EQYQAGKIDFATY
-937 DAKLQSID
+937 EAELQSID
-945 ATIESIQQRIINI
+945 ATIESIQQKIINI
-958 VDFRRSTEVGAI
+958 ADIRRSTEVGAI
-970 LDILDNAKVGTEE
+970 LDILDSAKVGTEE

-998 EEKLQGLYDSG
+998 EEKLQELYDNG
-1009 YTYGSDKETDAYID
+1009 YTYGADEKTDAYID

-1058 IDELGEGFGGV
+1058 IDELDEGFNGA
-1069 QLANLMQT
+1069 QLANLMKT
-1077 NEAVQ
+1077 NETVQ
-1082 TLVEYLSRLGLIDW
+1082 TLIEYLSRLGLIDW
-1096 QNILGD
+1096 QKILGD
-1102 SFNKAD
+1102 SFSKAD

-1119 MLTLSQKDLEKGLS
+1119 MLTLSQKDLETALS

-1146 EEATDKMSDFL
+1146 EEATEKMSDFL
-1157 EVTKSLTDKFTD
+1157 EATKSLTDKFTD
-1169 IEDKKSAI
+1169 IESKKSSI

-1196 SLFDDFSGVEG
+1196 SLFDDFSGIEG

-1222 KQLQDALN
+1222 KQLQNALN
-1230 GLYGAYIDSKGILN
+1230 GLYGAYIDNKGILN

-1251 DYTQAQLKALGVT
+1251 DYAQAQLKALGVT
-1264 NSAEVASVA
+1264 NSVEVASVA

-1293 QSIRQQMIEK
+1293 QSIRQQMIER

-1308 VSNQYIQAARACIE
+1308 VGNQYIQAARACIE
-1322 AQDKTSQAISAGVKS
+1322 AQDKMSQAISAGVKS

-1404 AQAAADA
+1404 AQAAAEA
-1411 LAKINNLKN
+1411 LAKINSLKN

-1527 ELKKLA
+1527 ELKELA

-1554 EKREEINKLKV
+1554 EKREEINKLKI

-1602 KALERAKDQI
+1602 KALEREKDQI

-1664 SGTSSVPAITQENG
+1664 SGTPSVPAITQENG

-1741 PVNVTVGGITVNGN
+1741 PVNVNVGGITVNGN

>member
-1 MADNSNQIG
+1 MTYPLFFKKRGVTNS
-10 ILFGVEGGGKIDGAS
+10 
-25 GSQIAEQLQAIANKL
+25 
-40 DGKIKF
+40 
-46 VASLDK
+46 
-52 SKTKKA
+52 
-58 ILDQLKDIQSDIKL
+58 
-72 GLPEID
+72 
-78 KKSSDRAINSFRS
+78 
-91 MSKKLSSA
+91 
-99 MADLTGFGGASF
+99 
-111 RNQNG
+111 
-116 FLLDKDLKSFQGSS
+116 
-130 KEILDKVKRFQSDYS
+130 
-145 KVAADMNKLQIGGTF
+145 
-160 NITKDTFQD
+160 
-169 ANNVYQEFENLK
+169 
-181 LQAKQLRAINAT
+181 
-193 FKAEKTGD
+193 
-201 LSHLKVLDSVTKYLQ
+201 
-216 KYGDVMSKNTPG
+216 
-228 SYQRMIELSE
+228 
-238 KLKSGIFSG
+238 
-247 QGGAA
+247 
-252 QQEFLDIATNARLA
+252 
-266 GGEVETL
+266 
-273 GQKFKRVF
+273 
-281 DEKFG
+281 
-286 YGVLATLAL
+286 
-295 YARQGIIQVYNNVVN
+295 
-310 LDTAMTELKKVTDE
+310 
-324 TDATYNK
+324 
-331 FLDKAAERAQKLGA
+331 
-345 TMSDVVSSTADFSRL
+345 
-360 GYSLDEATELADAAI
+360 
-375 VYKNVGDGIGD
+375 
-386 ISEASESIIS
+386 
-396 TMKAFGIEAKDA
+396 
-408 MTIVDRYNEVG
+408 G
-419 NKFSISSKGVGDV
+419 NKFAISSKGVGDV

-503 VLLKSIAGVD
+503 ALLKSIAGVD

-604 QFEDISRQV
+604 QFEDISRRV

-686 VGQNTFGGIARPGL
+686 VGQNTFGGIARPSL

-726 YKAHLQGADKIVKQ
+726 YKAHLQGADKTVKQ

-745 KAGKVAMTD
+745 RAGKVAMAD

-840 ENKGSLTLVEE
+840 ENKNSLTLVEE

-856 LRQENAE
+856 LRQVNAE
-863 LERQIQLKKDLIE
+863 LKAQIALNAAQQKQKTKEQGSKFIKWMGKQDKAFAYDSQTTNVNPGDVEHWLGLGDASLYIKSKSDSLESYISHAYYGLSVMRDIYTEATKDGDKKQADIIQGHIDDLEEELQSKYDEISKNASEVEYIPSPTTSDE
-876 KKTREQKKTF
+876 KKINEYLDIYNTF
-886 AKYVRTQHL
+886 KARMVANSG
-895 TDDILYG
+895 DISG
-902 RIEVNAYNN
+902 AWAQITSIPRF
-911 QLSDLVNEKNKIT
+911 SDLVSQLKGLGE
-924 EQYQAGEIDFTTY
+924 AGQLS
-937 DAKLQSID
+937 A
-945 ATIESIQQRIINI
+945 
-958 VDFRRSTEVGAI
+958 
-970 LDILDNAKVGTEE
+970 
-983 YNDALEDLLDISNGY
+983 
-998 EEKLQGLYDSG
+998 EKL
-1009 YTYGSDKETDAYID
+1009 
-1023 QLNEVID
+1023 NE
-1030 LYDKYKGNFDT
+1030 
-1041 LWNSV
+1041 LWNSSESFKEF
-1046 INRDKFAEAKKA
+1046 IR
-1058 IDELGEGFGGV
+1058 L
-1069 QLANLMQT
+1069 L
-1077 NEAVQ
+1077 NEA
-1082 TLVEYLSRLGLIDW
+1082 GLIQWKD
-1096 QNILGD
+1096 ILGD
-1102 SFNKAD
+1102 NF
-1108 KDANGYLDTSE
+1108 KDLDTSTDSLVSYDE
-1119 MLTLSQKDLEKGLS
+1119 IIVYATNHSEDFKNALS
-1133 GVANQ
+1133 GVGNQ

-1146 EEATDKMSDFL
+1146 EEVTDKMSDFL

-1264 NSAEVASVA
+1264 NSADVAA
-1273 LAYSLTKASIS
+1273 LSLATSLTKAAFN
-1284 KKELNESTI
+1284 KKTLTNETVE
-1293 QSIRQQMIEK
+1293 SIRQQMLEK
-1303 GASEA
+1303 GASQSVA
-1308 VSNQYIQAARACIE
+1308 NQYVQSAKACVE
-1322 AQDKTSQAISAGVKS
+1322 AQSQLTIKQGGEVAKRVANM
-1337 KLQSFG
+1337 G
-1343 IELNGIKS
+1343 IELSAIKS
-1351 VGDAYQAMYNSIKK
+1351 VADAHSQMLEKMKDSLGLTGVSTVMNQFSTLGQMKEYFDEKF
-1365 KYWGGADLDNWA
+1365 
-1377 KGAGFEQY
+1377 GAGTWDYLE
-1385 AKSVLGEDT
+1385 S
-1394 YNSLI
+1394 
-1399 AYGSQ
+1399 YGKQ
-1404 AQAAADA
+1404 AQVAANA
-1411 LAKINNLKN
+1411 LATLNDLKN
-1420 QLSGGI
+1420 QITKTGSGGF
-1426 GGYNI
+1426 
-1431 NVPATES
+1431 NVSVDPAEKAG
-1438 SKSSKSPE
+1438 KSIDSY
-1446 DLHKEAFDNWYTQLK
+1446 KEAFDDWYTKLK

-1477 LDYKYQNHY
+1477 LDSEYKHY
-1486 ADRSKYLEEYAKYSQ
+1486 YENRADYLEEYAKYSQ

-1527 ELKKLA
+1527 ELKELA

-1726 ISSFKQKAMSMIYSQ
+1726 ISSFKQKAMSMMYSQ

>member
-1 MADNSNQIG
+1 MTDNSNQIG
-10 ILFGVEGGGKIDGAS
+10 ILFGVEGGADINGAS
-25 GSQIAEQLQAIANKL
+25 GAKIAEQLQTIANKL

-52 SKTKKA
+52 SKTRKA

-78 KKSSDRAINSFRS
+78 KKSSDKAINSFRS

-130 KEILDKVKRFQSDYS
+130 KEILDKVKRFQTDYS

-160 NITKDTFQD
+160 SITKDNFQD
-169 ANNVYQEFENLK
+169 ANKVYQEFENLK

-273 GQKFKRVF
+273 GQKVKRVF
-281 DEKFG
+281 DEKLG

-295 YARQGIIQVYNNVVN
+295 YARQSIIQVYNNVVN

-331 FLDKAAERAQKLGA
+331 FLDNAAERAQKLGT

-419 NKFSISSKGVGDV
+419 NRFSISSKGVGDV

-459 IVQDP
+459 IIQDP
-464 EKVGVALKT
+464 EKVGTAIKT
-473 ISMYLRSAKTDLEDA
+473 ISMYLRSSKTDLEDA
-488 GESVDGMVESTPKLQ
+488 GESVEGMVESTPKLQ
-503 VLLKSIAGVD
+503 ALLKGIAGVD

-622 ADLLQNVLNL
+622 ADLLQNVLKL
-632 VDGLAKTKTLLPT
+632 VDGLAETKTLLPT

-650 ATNKGLGVWGTDS
+650 ATNKGLGVAGTDS
-663 TGNLTVFGKT
+663 LGNITVFGKT
-673 KEQKATNSWLGSL
+673 KEQRATNKYLGS
-686 VGQNTFGGIARPGL
+686 VVDENTFLGFKSPVL
-700 NLTDDDLKALKAFNA
+700 NLTSDELKTLKAFNA
-715 EIQTGTSSIDA
+715 EIISGTAGQEAFEKHLSKSRDYVKNLGQELEVGAVSMQT
-726 YKAHLQGADKIVKQ
+726 
-740 LAVGL
+740 
-745 KAGKVAMTD
+745 
-754 IEIATTQASTAMTVF
+754 IETATTGASTAMAVF
-769 NTLKSMAFNFGIGI
+769 NSLKAMAFNFGIGI

-800 TAKKLSETLSEI
+800 TAKKLSENLSEI
-812 NNELKTLKSESETL
+812 NNELKTLKSESESL

-831 TTVDRIDEL
+831 TTVDRINEL

-856 LRQENAE
+856 LRQVSEEYRAQIALNAT
-863 LERQIQLKKDLIE
+863 LKKKKTKEQRSKFIDWWEAEDGEARSRKKNKRGVAGKRVTVNAPSEQKWKFNNNSLEEYLNSGFSQLSILRTQYNKAAADGNEKQSNKIKSQIDDLEEELQSKYDEISKNASEVEYISSPTTSDEKKINEYLDIYNTFKARMIANSGDISGAWVQITSIPRFSDLISQLE
-876 KKTREQKKTF
+876 GLGE
-886 AKYVRTQHL
+886 A
-895 TDDILYG
+895 G
-902 RIEVNAYNN
+902 
-911 QLSDLVNEKNKIT
+911 QLS
-924 EQYQAGEIDFTTY
+924 A
-937 DAKLQSID
+937 
-945 ATIESIQQRIINI
+945 
-958 VDFRRSTEVGAI
+958 
-970 LDILDNAKVGTEE
+970 
-983 YNDALEDLLDISNGY
+983 
-998 EEKLQGLYDSG
+998 EKL
-1009 YTYGSDKETDAYID
+1009 
-1023 QLNEVID
+1023 NE
-1030 LYDKYKGNFDT
+1030 
-1041 LWNSV
+1041 LWNSSESFKDF
-1046 INRDKFAEAKKA
+1046 IR
-1058 IDELGEGFGGV
+1058 L
-1069 QLANLMQT
+1069 L
-1077 NEAVQ
+1077 NEA
-1082 TLVEYLSRLGLIDW
+1082 GLIQWKD
-1096 QNILGD
+1096 ILGD
-1102 SFNKAD
+1102 NFKE
-1108 KDANGYLDTSE
+1108 LDTS
-1119 MLTLSQKDLEKGLS
+1119 KDGLVSYDEITVYATNHSEDFKNALS

-1146 EEATDKMSDFL
+1146 EEAAEKMSDFL
-1157 EVTKSLTDKFTD
+1157 ESTKSLTDKFTD
-1169 IEDKKSAI
+1169 IESKKSAI
-1177 ADMLAEVRDDGGL
+1177 ADMLAELRDDGGL

-1222 KQLQDALN
+1222 KQLQNALN

-1251 DYTQAQLKALGVT
+1251 DYAQAQLKALGVT
-1264 NSAEVASVA
+1264 NSADVAA
-1273 LAYSLTKASIS
+1273 LSLATSLTKAAFN
-1284 KKELNESTI
+1284 KKTLTNETVE
-1293 QSIRQQMIEK
+1293 SIRQQMLEK
-1303 GASEA
+1303 GASQSVA
-1308 VSNQYIQAARACIE
+1308 NQYVQSAKACVE
-1322 AQDKTSQAISAGVKS
+1322 AQSQLTIKQGGEIAKRVANM
-1337 KLQSFG
+1337 G
-1343 IELNGIKS
+1343 IELSAIKS
-1351 VGDAYQAMYNSIKK
+1351 VADAHSQMLAKMRTSLGLTGVSTVMNQFSTLGQMKEYFDKK
-1365 KYWGGADLDNWA
+1365 F
-1377 KGAGFEQY
+1377 GAGTWDYLE
-1385 AKSVLGEDT
+1385 G
-1394 YNSLI
+1394 
-1399 AYGSQ
+1399 YGKQ
-1404 AQAAADA
+1404 AQVAANA
-1411 LAKINNLKN
+1411 LATLNNLKN
-1420 QLSGGI
+1420 QITKTGSGGF
-1426 GGYNI
+1426 NI
-1431 NVPATES
+1431 NVPASDKSGGSTED
-1438 SKSSKSPE
+1438 KYK
-1446 DLHKEAFDNWYTQLK
+1446 KAFDDWYTKLK
-1461 WQRDNN
+1461 WRRDNN

-1477 LDYKYQNHY
+1477 LDAEYKHHY
-1486 ADRSKYLEEYAKYSQ
+1486 ENRAEYLEEYAKYSQ

-1509 LYQDDLN
+1509 IYQNDLN
-1516 AQKDSLEKQKD
+1516 AQKESLEKQKD
-1527 ELKKLA
+1527 ELKELA

-1554 EKREEINKLKV
+1554 ERREEINKLKV

-1627 KGIEAQLEQI
+1627 KGIDERLEQV
-1637 NDDLPAIRD
+1637 NKDLPSIRSAIYD
-1646 AVMSFARQYGV
+1646 FAKKYGV
-1657 TITRAYA
+1657 TITTAYA

-1678 AEVIAGNIK
+1678 AEIIAGNVR

-1741 PVNVTVGGITVNGN
+1741 PVNVNVGGITVNGN

>member
-10 ILFGVEGGGKIDGAS
+10 ILFGVEGGSDVNGAS
-25 GSQIAEQLQAIANKL
+25 GAKIAAQLKELSRNLKIEVVGSLDLSETKKNITEQL
-40 DGKIKF
+40 
-46 VASLDK
+46 K
-52 SKTKKA
+52 S
-58 ILDQLKDIQSDIKL
+58 IKL

-78 KKSSDRAINSFRS
+78 KKSSDKAINSFRS

-111 RNQNG
+111 KNQNG

-130 KEILDKVKRFQSDYS
+130 KEILDKVKRFQTDYS

-160 NITKDTFQD
+160 SITKDNFQD
-169 ANNVYQEFENLK
+169 ANKVYQEFENLK

-273 GQKFKRVF
+273 GQKVKRVF
-281 DEKFG
+281 DEKLG

-295 YARQGIIQVYNNVVN
+295 YARQSIVQVYNNVVN

-331 FLDKAAERAQKLGA
+331 FLDNAAERAQDLGA
-345 TMSDVVSSTADFSRL
+345 TMSDVVTASADFARL
-360 GYSLDEATELADAAI
+360 GFKIDDASKLADAAI
-375 VYKNVGDGIGD
+375 VYKNVGDGISD
-386 ISEASESIIS
+386 ISTASESIIS
-396 TMKAFGIEAKDA
+396 TLKAFDIPADDVMK
-408 MTIVDRYNEVG
+408 IVDVYNAIG
-419 NKFSISSKGVGDV
+419 NTEATSSAGIGEA
-432 LLRSASALQTAGNT
+432 LQRSASALSVAGASVEEASALAAAMNT
-446 LDEAIALGTSANS
+446 TVQNS
-459 IVQDP
+459 
-464 EKVGVALKT
+464 EKVGTTLKT
-473 ISMYLRSAKTDLEDA
+473 ASMYLRAAKTDAEDA
-488 GESVDGMVESTPKLQ
+488 GESTEGMAESVSQLRDE
-503 VLLKSIAGVD
+503 LKSITGVD
-513 ILQADGTT
+513 IMKDDDT
-521 FKSTYQILK
+521 FKGIFQQYR
-530 ELSQVWDNLTDV
+530 ELAAVWNSGKLTDV
-542 NKASVLEAIGGKRNA
+542 AKANVLNLLGGKRNA
-557 NVTSAL
+557 DAISGMLNNWEVAERAL
-563 IKNFSEAE
+563 QTA
-571 KVLATSQNSS
+571 QNSS

-604 QFEDISRQV
+604 QFEDISRQI

-622 ADLLQNVLNL
+622 ADLLQNVLKL
-632 VDGLAKTKTLLPT
+632 VDGLAETKTLLPT

-686 VGQNTFGGIARPGL
+686 VGQNTFGGTARPSL

-726 YKAHLQGADKIVKQ
+726 YKIHLQSADKTVKQ

-800 TAKKLSETLSEI
+800 TAKKLGEDLSKI
-812 NNELKTLKSESETL
+812 NDELKSLKSESESL

-831 TTVDRIDEL
+831 TTVDRINEL
-840 ENKGSLTLVEE
+840 ESKDSLTLVEE

-876 KKTREQKKTF
+876 KKTKEQKETF
-886 AKYVRTQHL
+886 GKYVKSQHL
-895 TDDILYG
+895 SDDNLYG
-902 RIEVNAYNN
+902 GTEANAYRN
-911 QLSDLVNEKNKIT
+911 QISNLVNEKNSVV
-924 EQYQAGEIDFTTY
+924 EQYKNGKIDFNTY
-937 DAKLQSID
+937 EAKLQSID
-945 ATIESIQQRIINI
+945 ATIESIQQKIISI
-958 VDFRRSTEVGAI
+958 TDARKSTEVGAI
-970 LDILDNAKVGTEE
+970 LDTLDNAKAGTEE
-983 YNDALEDLLDISNGY
+983 YNDALEDLLDIANSY
-998 EEKLQGLYDSG
+998 EEKIQGLYDNG
-1009 YTYGSDKETDAYID
+1009 YTYGSDEKTDVYID

-1030 LYDKYKGNFDT
+1030 LYDKYKGNFDE
-1041 LWNSV
+1041 LWKSL
-1046 INRDKFAEAKKA
+1046 IDRPKFAEAKKA
-1058 IDELGEGFGGV
+1058 IDELGEGFDGV
-1069 QLANLMQT
+1069 QLANLMRT

-1096 QNILGD
+1096 QKILGD
-1102 SFNKAD
+1102 SFSKAD

-1119 MLTLSQKDLEKGLS
+1119 ILTLNQKDLEKGLS
-1133 GVANQ
+1133 GVATQ
-1138 FKEVSNKT
+1138 FKEISSKT
-1146 EEATDKMSDFL
+1146 EEAAEKMSDFL
-1157 EVTKSLTDKFTD
+1157 EATKSLTGKFTD
-1169 IEDKKSAI
+1169 IESKKTAI

-1190 SSKSMS
+1190 SSKSIS

-1251 DYTQAQLKALGVT
+1251 DYAQAQLKALGVT

-1273 LAYSLTKASIS
+1273 LAYSLTKAAIS
-1284 KKELNESTI
+1284 KGTLNAETVN
-1293 QSIRQQMIEK
+1293 SIKNQIIEK
-1303 GASEA
+1303 GASQSVA
-1308 VSNQYIQAARACIE
+1308 TAYVNSANACIQAQNAM
-1322 AQDKTSQAISAGVKS
+1322 SQALTEQIKTRI
-1337 KLQSFG
+1337 KNMG
-1343 IELNGIKS
+1343 IELSAISS
-1351 VGDAYQAMYNSIKK
+1351 VGEAYQVMWNKVRVNHREAIVRGELKGKSQEEQIRAILGDDVYEAMM
-1365 KYWGGADLDNWA
+1365 A
-1377 KGAGFEQY
+1377 AG
-1385 AKSVLGEDT
+1385 
-1394 YNSLI
+1394 
-1399 AYGSQ
+1399 
-1404 AQAAADA
+1404 AAAEA
-1411 LAKINNLKN
+1411 LAKIKNLTG
-1420 QLSGGI
+1420 QISSSGSGFNV
-1426 GGYNI
+1426 NI
-1431 NVPATES
+1431 PATDKSGS
-1438 SKSSKSPE
+1438 STE
-1446 DLHKEAFDNWYTQLK
+1446 DKYKKAFDNWYTKLK

-1467 IIDETNFLQQ
+1467 IIDETNFLRQ
-1477 LDYKYQNHY
+1477 LDAEYKHHY
-1486 ADRSKYLEEYAKYSQ
+1486 ENRAEYIEEYAKYSQ

-1527 ELKKLA
+1527 ELKELA

-1590 EKEDELNDFEKD
+1590 EKEEELNDFEKD

-1637 NDDLPAIRD
+1637 NDDLPAIRE
-1646 AVMSFARQYGV
+1646 AVINFARQYGV

-1741 PVNVTVGGITVNGN
+1741 PVNVNVGGITVNGN
-1755 ADNQTVQ
+1755 TDNQTVQ

>member
-10 ILFGVEGGGKIDGAS
+10 ILFGVEGGADINGAS
-25 GSQIAEQLQAIANKL
+25 GAKIAEQLQAIANKL

-52 SKTKKA
+52 SKTRKA

-78 KKSSDRAINSFRS
+78 KKSSDKAINSFRS

-130 KEILDKVKRFQSDYS
+130 KEILDKVKRFQTDYS

-160 NITKDTFQD
+160 SITKDNFQD
-169 ANNVYQEFENLK
+169 ANKVYQEFENLK
-181 LQAKQLRAINAT
+181 LQAKQLRAINAK

-273 GQKFKRVF
+273 GQKVKRVF
-281 DEKFG
+281 DEKLG
-286 YGVLATLAL
+286 YGVLAALAL
-295 YARQGIIQVYNNVVN
+295 YARQSIVQVYNNVVN

-331 FLDKAAERAQKLGA
+331 FLDDAAERAQDLGA
-345 TMSDVVSSTADFSRL
+345 TMSDVVTASADFARL
-360 GYSLDEATELADAAI
+360 GFNIDDASKLANAAI
-375 VYKNVGDGIGD
+375 VYKNVGDGISD
-386 ISEASESIIS
+386 ISTASESLIS
-396 TMKAFGIEAKDA
+396 TLKAFDIPADDVMK
-408 MTIVDRYNEVG
+408 IVDVYNAIG
-419 NKFSISSKGVGDV
+419 NTEATSSAGIGEA
-432 LLRSASALQTAGNT
+432 LQRSASALSVAGASVEEASALAAAMNT
-446 LDEAIALGTSANS
+446 TVQNS
-459 IVQDP
+459 
-464 EKVGVALKT
+464 EKVGTTLKT
-473 ISMYLRSAKTDLEDA
+473 ASMYLRAAKTDAEDA
-488 GESVDGMVESTPKLQ
+488 GESTEGMAESVSQLRDE
-503 VLLKSIAGVD
+503 LKSITGVD
-513 ILQADGTT
+513 IMKDDDT
-521 FKSTYQILK
+521 FKGIFQQYR
-530 ELSQVWDNLTDV
+530 ELAAVWNGGKLTDV
-542 NKASVLEAIGGKRNA
+542 AKANVLNLLGGKRNA
-557 NVTSAL
+557 DAISGMLNNWEVAERAL
-563 IKNFSEAE
+563 QTA
-571 KVLATSQNSS
+571 QNSS

-622 ADLLQNVLNL
+622 ADLLQNVLKL

-650 ATNKGLGVWGTDS
+650 ATNKGLGVAGTDS
-663 TGNLTVFGKT
+663 LGNITVFGKT
-673 KEQKATNSWLGSL
+673 KEQRATNKYLGS
-686 VGQNTFGGIARPGL
+686 VVDENTFLGFKSPVL
-700 NLTDDDLKALKAFNA
+700 NLTSDELKTLKAFNA
-715 EIQTGTSSIDA
+715 EIISGTAGQEAFEKHLSKSRDYVKNLGQELEVGAVSMQT
-726 YKAHLQGADKIVKQ
+726 
-740 LAVGL
+740 
-745 KAGKVAMTD
+745 
-754 IEIATTQASTAMTVF
+754 IETATTGASTAMAVF
-769 NTLKSMAFNFGIGI
+769 NSLKAMALNFVVM
-783 AIEAV
+783 A
-788 IYFVKLGIEAIP
+788 GIELAVAGIKWAIAQIP
-800 TAKKLSETLSEI
+800 TVKKLSEDLSKV
-812 NNELKTLKSESETL
+812 NDELKSLKSESESL

-840 ENKGSLTLVEE
+840 ESKDSLTLIEE

-856 LRQENAE
+856 LRQVSEEYRAQIALNAT
-863 LERQIQLKKDLIE
+863 LKKEKTKEQGSKFIDWWEAEDGEARSRKKNKRGVAGKRVTVNAPSEQEWKFNNNSLEEYLNSGFSQLSILRTQYNKAAADGNEKQANKIKSQIDDLEEELQSKYDEISKNASEAEYIPSPTTSDEKKINEYLDIYNTFKARMVANSGDISGAWAQITSIPRFSDLISQLE
-876 KKTREQKKTF
+876 GLGE
-886 AKYVRTQHL
+886 A
-895 TDDILYG
+895 G
-902 RIEVNAYNN
+902 
-911 QLSDLVNEKNKIT
+911 QLS
-924 EQYQAGEIDFTTY
+924 A
-937 DAKLQSID
+937 
-945 ATIESIQQRIINI
+945 
-958 VDFRRSTEVGAI
+958 
-970 LDILDNAKVGTEE
+970 
-983 YNDALEDLLDISNGY
+983 
-998 EEKLQGLYDSG
+998 EKL
-1009 YTYGSDKETDAYID
+1009 
-1023 QLNEVID
+1023 NE
-1030 LYDKYKGNFDT
+1030 
-1041 LWNSV
+1041 LWNSSESFKDF
-1046 INRDKFAEAKKA
+1046 IR
-1058 IDELGEGFGGV
+1058 L
-1069 QLANLMQT
+1069 L
-1077 NEAVQ
+1077 NEA
-1082 TLVEYLSRLGLIDW
+1082 GLIQWKD
-1096 QNILGD
+1096 ILGD
-1102 SFNKAD
+1102 NFKE
-1108 KDANGYLDTSE
+1108 LDTS
-1119 MLTLSQKDLEKGLS
+1119 KDGLVSYDEITVYATNHSEDFKNALS

-1146 EEATDKMSDFL
+1146 EEATEKMSDFL
-1157 EVTKSLTDKFTD
+1157 EATKSLTDKFTD
-1169 IEDKKSAI
+1169 IESKKSAI

-1196 SLFDDFSGVEG
+1196 SLFDNFSGVEG

-1251 DYTQAQLKALGVT
+1251 DYAQAQLKALGVT
-1264 NSAEVASVA
+1264 NSADVAA
-1273 LAYSLTKASIS
+1273 LSLATSLTKAAFN
-1284 KKELNESTI
+1284 KKTLTNETVE
-1293 QSIRQQMIEK
+1293 SIRQQMLEK
-1303 GASEA
+1303 GASQSVA
-1308 VSNQYIQAARACIE
+1308 NQYVQSAKACVE
-1322 AQDKTSQAISAGVKS
+1322 AQSQLTIKQGGEIAKRVANM
-1337 KLQSFG
+1337 G
-1343 IELNGIKS
+1343 IELSAIKS
-1351 VGDAYQAMYNSIKK
+1351 VADAHSQMLAKMRTSLGLTGVSTVMNQFSTLGQMKEYFDKK
-1365 KYWGGADLDNWA
+1365 F
-1377 KGAGFEQY
+1377 GAGTWDYLE
-1385 AKSVLGEDT
+1385 G
-1394 YNSLI
+1394 
-1399 AYGSQ
+1399 YGKQ
-1404 AQAAADA
+1404 AQVAANA
-1411 LAKINNLKN
+1411 LATLNDLKN
-1420 QLSGGI
+1420 QITKTGSGGF
-1426 GGYNI
+1426 
-1431 NVPATES
+1431 NVSVDPTEKTG
-1438 SKSSKSPE
+1438 KSTDSY
-1446 DLHKEAFDNWYTQLK
+1446 KEAFDDWYTKLK
-1461 WQRDNN
+1461 WRRDNN

-1477 LDYKYQNHY
+1477 LDAEYKHHY
-1486 ADRSKYLEEYAKYSQ
+1486 GNRAEYLEEYAKYSQ

-1509 LYQDDLN
+1509 LYQNDLN
-1516 AQKDSLEKQKD
+1516 AQKESLEKQKD
-1527 ELKKLA
+1527 ELKELA

-1612 DKEYESQEKAINEQI
+1612 DKEYESQEKAINGQI
-1627 KGIEAQLEQI
+1627 KGIDKRLEQV
-1637 NDDLPAIRD
+1637 NKDLPSIRSAIYD
-1646 AVMSFARQYGV
+1646 FAKKYGV

-1678 AEVIAGNIK
+1678 AEIIAGNVR

-1741 PVNVTVGGITVNGN
+1741 PVNVNVGGITVNGN